1 MRTAIAAI
9 FCVLWM
15 IPLAAAGQAE
25 CEACLKSLQLP
36 KGMILAA
43 TLWRNDNWFA
53 LSSSGITALTTVLAE
68 KPLYAPEG
76 VHVVPPRL
84 PHRIVLWTTGNKGL
98 VTEDVVECD
107 DNFRMVYSNKR
118 GCFISLGD
126 LPERSVL
133 LKVVT
138 AIKEGA
144 ERPIPSVPV
153 PSKPSL
159 DE

>member
-15 IPLAAAGQAE
+15 IPLATAGQAE
-25 CEACLKSLQLP
+25 CEACLKTLQLP

-68 KPLYAPEG
+68 RPFYAQEG
-76 VHVVPPRL
+76 EYVSPPRL
-84 PHRIVLWTTGNKGL
+84 PHRIVLWTTGDKGL
-98 VTEDVVECD
+98 VPEDVVECD

-126 LPERSVL
+126 LPERKVL

-144 ERPIPSVPV
+144 ERPIPSVPA
-153 PSKPSL
+153 PSEPSL